1 MADDDGWQN
10 LPESWRSDPTFG
22 LTMMSG
28 DPDAIRQHM
37 VTRGISPP
45 GENQNLTDWASQY
58 QSGDLTAPSGK
69 GDYQGGG
76 ALRGPSG
83 RTMVASMGDVAM
95 EPMPPLGGGG
105 EGQDP
110 NAPPSKGYGPL
121 APGGF
126 LNPSERPL
134 PTAPVRPNWTYPRR
148 EQAPSQT
155 QPVPPVPAPAKAPEP
170 APTDDSSDI
179 SPDRGIG
186 KDDTA
191 GPNRYPGGG
200 QERDQRRAQDNQ
212 AYKDKQGIDLG
223 KILAGVKVMQPA
235 QPQHIQSP
243 PPYRPTQNL
252 KLGGLQQHI
261 DNISKLSLEQ
271 GMKLRTLGEALRGIG
286 GR

>member
-1 MADDDGWQN
+1 MAGDDDDWQN
-10 LPESWRSDPTFG
+10 LPESWRSDPAFG

-37 VTRGISPP
+37 VSRGISPP
-45 GENQNLTDWASQY
+45 GEKQSLTDWASQY

-76 ALRGPSG
+76 ALRGNDG
-83 RTMVASMGDVAM
+83 RVRVAAAG
-95 EPMPPLGGGG
+95 
-105 EGQDP
+105 P
-110 NAPPSKGYGPL
+110 NIGPL
-121 APGGF
+121 PGEDPTEDPPVAPG
-126 LNPSERPL
+126 SRRPIPFPATPAPGSSTY
-134 PTAPVRPNWTYPRR
+134 PTPPYTPPQAPV
-148 EQAPSQT
+148 QT
-155 QPVPPVPAPAKAPEP
+155 PPVPPMPAPAAAPVEP
-170 APTDDSSDI
+170 PPADTSET

-186 KDDTA
+186 REPSDS

-200 QERDQRRAQDNQ
+200 EEREQRRAQDNQ

-286 GR
+286 R

>member
-1 MADDDGWQN
+1 MAEDDDGWQN
-10 LPESWRSDPTFG
+10 LPESWRSDPAFG

-45 GENQNLTDWASQY
+45 GENQSLTDWASQY

-76 ALRGPSG
+76 ALRGP
-83 RTMVASMGDVAM
+83 TMVASSDPRLAFD
-95 EPMPPLGGGG
+95 PSRTP
-105 EGQDP
+105 QDP
-110 NAPPSKGYGPL
+110 NYAPENVPGAIGRGIQRGIQRIAPPADPNLMVPGQSTTPTPQ
-121 APGGF
+121 APAQ
-126 LNPSERPL
+126 
-134 PTAPVRPNWTYPRR
+134 TAPVP
-148 EQAPSQT
+148 
-155 QPVPPVPAPAKAPEP
+155 PAPAPRNAPVEP
-170 APTDDSSDI
+170 PPTDTSET

-186 KDDTA
+186 KEPSDS

-200 QERDQRRAQDNQ
+200 EEREQRRAQDNQ

-235 QPQHIQSP
+235 QPQHITSP
-243 PPYRPTQNL
+243 RPYQPTQNL

-286 GR
+286 AR